1 MIDVNQYLKGASPY
15 NNAYALKYN
24 DGDYSLE
31 AKPPV
36 VPESSNDIQ
45 HTVKD
50 GETLQNIAFRYYGD
64 SGKWY
69 LIAEANNILNPF
81 QELEPYQILRIP
93 MYGGN

>member
-36 VPESSNDIQ
+36 VPESPNDIQ

-69 LIAEANNILNPF
+69 IIAEANKILNLF
-81 QELEPYQILRIP
+81 KELEMGTLIRIP
-93 MYGGN
+93 TYGS

>member
-1 MIDVNQYLKGASPY
+1 MIDVNQYLVGDSPY
-15 NNAYALKYN
+15 KNAYALNYG

-31 AKPPV
+31 APIPS
-36 VPESSNDIQ
+36 VPSSSNDIQ

-69 LIAEANNILNPF
+69 IIAEANGILNPF
-81 QELEPYQILRIP
+81 KELESGTLIRILS
-93 MYGGN
+93 YGS

>member
-1 MIDVNQYLKGASPY
+1 MIDVNQYIKGASPY

-31 AKPPV
+31 AKPPIV
-36 VPESSNDIQ
+36 SESPNDIQ

-69 LIAEANNILNPF
+69 IIAEANKILNPF
-81 QELEPYQILRIP
+81 KELEMGNLIRIP
-93 MYGGN
+93 TYGS

>member
-1 MIDVNQYLKGASPY
+1 MIDVNQYLVGDSPY
-15 NNAYALKYN
+15 KKAYALNYG

-31 AKPPV
+31 APIPS
-36 VPESSNDIQ
+36 VPSSSNDIQ

-69 LIAEANNILNPF
+69 IIAEANGILDPF
-81 QELEPYQILRIP
+81 KELESGTLIRIP
-93 MYGGN
+93 SYGS

>member
-31 AKPPV
+31 AKPPI
-36 VPESSNDIQ
+36 VPESPNDIQ

-69 LIAEANNILNPF
+69 IIAEANKILNPF
-81 QELEPYQILRIP
+81 KGLEMGNLIRIP
-93 MYGGN
+93 TYGS

>member
-1 MIDVNQYLKGASPY
+1 MIDVNQYLVGDSPY
-15 NNAYALKYN
+15 KNAYALNYG

-31 AKPPV
+31 ATIPS
-36 VPESSNDIQ
+36 VPSSSNDIQ

-69 LIAEANNILNPF
+69 IIAEANGILNPF
-81 QELEPYQILRIP
+81 KELESGTLIRIP
-93 MYGGN
+93 SYGS

>member
-1 MIDVNQYLKGASPY
+1 MIDVNQYLVGDSPY
-15 NNAYALKYN
+15 KNVYALNYG

-31 AKPPV
+31 APIPS
-36 VPESSNDIQ
+36 VPSSSNDIQ

-69 LIAEANNILNPF
+69 IIAEANSILNPF
-81 QELEPYQILRIP
+81 KELESGTLIRIP
-93 MYGGN
+93 SYGS

>member
-24 DGDYSLE
+24 AGDYSLE
-31 AKPPV
+31 AKPPM
-36 VPESSNDIQ
+36 VPESPNDIQ

-69 LIAEANNILNPF
+69 IIAEANKILNPF
-81 QELEPYQILRIP
+81 KELEMGNLIRIP
-93 MYGGN
+93 TYGS

>member
-1 MIDVNQYLKGASPY
+1 MIDVNQYIKGASPY

-31 AKPPV
+31 AKPPI
-36 VPESSNDIQ
+36 VPESPNDIQ

-50 GETLQNIAFRYYGD
+50 GETLQNIAFRDYGD

-69 LIAEANNILNPF
+69 LIAEANNILNSF

>member
-1 MIDVNQYLKGASPY
+1 MIDVNQYLVGDSPY
-15 NNAYALKYN
+15 KNAYALNYG

-31 AKPPV
+31 ALIPS
-36 VPESSNDIQ
+36 VPSSSNDIQ

-69 LIAEANNILNPF
+69 IIAEANGILNPF
-81 QELEPYQILRIP
+81 KELESGTLIRIP
-93 MYGGN
+93 SYGS

>member
-31 AKPPV
+31 AKPLI
-36 VPESSNDIQ
+36 VPESPNDIQ

-69 LIAEANNILNPF
+69 IIAEANKILNPF
-81 QELEPYQILRIP
+81 KELEMGTLIRIP
-93 MYGGN
+93 TYGS

>member
-1 MIDVNQYLKGASPY
+1 MIDVNQYLVGDSPY
-15 NNAYALKYN
+15 KNAYALNYG

-31 AKPPV
+31 APIPS
-36 VPESSNDIQ
+36 VPSSLNDIQ

-69 LIAEANNILNPF
+69 IIAEANGILNPF
-81 QELEPYQILRIP
+81 KELESGTLIRIP
-93 MYGGN
+93 SYGS